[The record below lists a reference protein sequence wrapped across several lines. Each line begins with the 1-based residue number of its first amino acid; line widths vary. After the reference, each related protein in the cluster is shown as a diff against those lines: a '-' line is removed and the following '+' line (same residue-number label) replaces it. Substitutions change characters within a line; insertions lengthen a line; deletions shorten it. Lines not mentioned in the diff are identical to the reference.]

1 MRLYKKTLLME
12 IIIMSQIVKMASGLQ
27 YEETLVGTG
36 ETPKTGQRISVH
48 YRGTLKDGTQFDN
61 SYDRGSPIQFIV
73 GVGQVIPG
81 FDEGLATM
89 AVGGKRRL
97 HIPANL
103 GYGERGAGNAIPPN
117 SDLIFEIE
125 LVSID

>member
-1 MRLYKKTLLME
+1 
-12 IIIMSQIVKMASGLQ
+12 MSETITTSSGLQ
-27 YEETLVGTG
+27 YVDTLVGTG
-36 ETPKTGQRISVH
+36 EAPQKGQKVSVH
-48 YRGTLKDGTQFDN
+48 YKGTLKDGTQFDN
-61 SYDRGSPIQFIV
+61 SYDRGAPIQFMV

-97 HIPANL
+97 HIPAAL
-103 GYGERGAGNAIPPN
+103 GYGEQGAGNAIPPN

>member
-1 MRLYKKTLLME
+1 
-12 IIIMSQIVKMASGLQ
+12 MSQIVKTASGLQ

-61 SYDRGSPIQFIV
+61 SYDRGSPIQFMV